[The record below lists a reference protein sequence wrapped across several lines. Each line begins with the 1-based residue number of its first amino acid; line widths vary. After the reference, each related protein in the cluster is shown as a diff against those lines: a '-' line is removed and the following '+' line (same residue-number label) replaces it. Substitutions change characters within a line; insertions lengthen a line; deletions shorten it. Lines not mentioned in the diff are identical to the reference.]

1 MDKAKSCDFCSKKAQ
16 YITPAKV
23 YFCFECALK
32 AINEYFSDPRN
43 PIYESDS
50 WEEYYKKID

>member
-1 MDKAKSCDFCSKKAQ
+1 MNKAKSCDFCSRKAQ

-23 YFCFECALK
+23 YFCFSCALQQL
-32 AINEYFSDPRN
+32 NNYFLNPRN

-50 WEEYYKKID
+50 WEKYYKKI

>member
-1 MDKAKSCDFCSKKAQ
+1 MSEIKSCDFCSKKAQ

-23 YFCFECALK
+23 YFCFGCALEQL
-32 AINEYFSDPRN
+32 NNYFLNPRN

-50 WEEYYKKID
+50 WEKYYKKI